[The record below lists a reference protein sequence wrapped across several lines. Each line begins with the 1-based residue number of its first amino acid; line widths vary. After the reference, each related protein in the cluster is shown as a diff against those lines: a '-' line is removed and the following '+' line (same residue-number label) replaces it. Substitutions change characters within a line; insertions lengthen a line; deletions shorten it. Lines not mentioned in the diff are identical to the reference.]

1 ELLGNCECRKS
12 NGMIHLMISHPS
24 NLPLLSSSNI
34 GLSFLQEESHFMD
47 DGPAKLNIIPDHFQV
62 PTSSQESPEN
72 TSSSITEPQT
82 DQSPRSPHHL
92 RTRRKLKTALMLSL
106 FSPRRLSWV
115 SGNEGQEKVELTVAE
130 VESLRSELTDIEER
144 EAHLKARVEHVDEV
158 LRSARLSGYLYIR
171 TRWEALPGEPP
182 PIDDT
187 EVDDWLPRF
196 VVLHGECIFLYLL
209 CTDLSPQDSTLLSD
223 IIEVGR
229 LPSFK
234 RDDEIQYAFYI
245 LTQLGLRYECS
256 SNSKIQVDCWLSAL
270 QTDCKLESD
279 TSIPNVWI
287 KM

>member
-1 ELLGNCECRKS
+1 
-12 NGMIHLMISHPS
+12 
-24 NLPLLSSSNI
+24 
-34 GLSFLQEESHFMD
+34 MD

-62 PTSSQESPEN
+62 PTSSQVSPEN

-82 DQSPRSPHHL
+82 DQSSRSPHHL

-115 SGNEGQEKVELTVAE
+115 SSNEGQEKVELTVAE
-130 VESLRSELTDIEER
+130 VESLRSELTVIEER

-209 CTDLSPQDSTLLSD
+209 CT
-223 IIEVGR
+223 G
-229 LPSFK
+229 
-234 RDDEIQYAFYI
+234 
-245 LTQLGLRYECS
+245 
-256 SNSKIQVDCWLSAL
+256 
-270 QTDCKLESD
+270 
-279 TSIPNVWI
+279 
-287 KM
+287 